1 MVKKIILGAI
11 GLVFVAVI
19 GFVIYIGP
27 RNIIGMIKYDQRRE
41 GTLQVGDQAPDVP
54 VVALSGEQNMLWRA
68 VGSEKPTVL
77 IFGSFT

>member
-1 MVKKIILGAI
+1 MLKKVILGAI
-11 GLVFVAVI
+11 GLVIVAVI

-54 VVALSGEQNMLWRA
+54 VVALSGEQNMLWQA
-68 VGSEKPTVL
+68 VGNDKPTVL